1 MAHANRTGN
10 LTADGTPQARPR
22 IDPAS
27 WSRPRGRKR
36 EFVLGVQLLGA
47 GVITALA
54 PPLAWVMHQSW
65 PASMGQVDR
74 TLLTLPL
81 LLLGVLRAPEFRP
94 FLALVLMSPVIHIVL
109 LREFGLYEQ
118 AGLHGSPFAGASRI
132 LRAAVLGAAALL
144 IVGALTGA
152 NDAVP
157 AGYAGLI
164 YMYIALAAL
173 RALDVGLARVAVVG
187 RAPDMNIEAELAA
200 PASGYRYAGFIAIEE
215 GAERGGALGSLGEL
229 SRLINEHNL
238 DEVILSV
245 DPGELT
251 QEQRLDL
258 AQTCWR
264 MGAALKM
271 VTPFQPFFRTS
282 ARPEMIGDVSVLHVE
297 NVGLYATWPQAAK
310 RAMDIAISLATLVVA
325 SPLLLL
331 TVLAIKLDSRGPVF
345 FVQRRVGLNGRTF
358 PMIKFRS
365 MRTDNDAS
373 QHKAYLQSLI
383 KGGEAHAVDEQGK
396 PVYKIKSDPRVTRV
410 GRFIRKTS
418 IDELPQLVNALLGH
432 MSLVGPRPPIEY
444 EVAEYEDWHLN
455 RLHIRPGLT
464 GLWQVSGRNRLSFE
478 QMVRLDIDYIENWSL
493 WLDLKIL
500 LKTIPVLLKSGEGF

>member
-1 MAHANRTGN
+1 
-10 LTADGTPQARPR
+10 
-22 IDPAS
+22 
-27 WSRPRGRKR
+27 
-36 EFVLGVQLLGA
+36 
-47 GVITALA
+47 
-54 PPLAWVMHQSW
+54 
-65 PASMGQVDR
+65 
-74 TLLTLPL
+74 
-81 LLLGVLRAPEFRP
+81 
-94 FLALVLMSPVIHIVL
+94 
-109 LREFGLYEQ
+109 
-118 AGLHGSPFAGASRI
+118 
-132 LRAAVLGAAALL
+132 
-144 IVGALTGA
+144 
-152 NDAVP
+152 
-157 AGYAGLI
+157 
-164 YMYIALAAL
+164 
-173 RALDVGLARVAVVG
+173 
-187 RAPDMNIEAELAA
+187 
-200 PASGYRYAGFIAIEE
+200 
-215 GAERGGALGSLGEL
+215 
-229 SRLINEHNL
+229 
-238 DEVILSV
+238 
-245 DPGELT
+245 
-251 QEQRLDL
+251 
-258 AQTCWR
+258 

-310 RAMDIAISLATLVVA
+310 RALDITISLATLILA

-373 QHKAYLQSLI
+373 QHKAYLKGLI
-383 KGGEAHAVDEQGK
+383 KGGEAQAVDEQGK

-500 LKTIPVLLKSGEGF
+500 LKTIPVLLKSGEGY

>member
-1 MAHANRTGN
+1 M
-10 LTADGTPQARPR
+10 
-22 IDPAS
+22 
-27 WSRPRGRKR
+27 
-36 EFVLGVQLLGA
+36 QLLGA

-54 PPLAWVMHQSW
+54 PALAWVMHQSW

-74 TLLTLPL
+74 TLFSLPVL
-81 LLLGVLRAPEFRP
+81 LLRVLRSPEFRP
-94 FLALVLMSPVIHIVL
+94 FLALVLMSPVIHILL

-118 AGLHGSPFAGASRI
+118 GGLHGSPFAGAYRV
-132 LRAAVLGAAALL
+132 LRASLLGAGGLL

-152 NDAVP
+152 NAAVAT

-164 YMYIALAAL
+164 YVYAALVVFFGVWLYHSATLISLAAL
-173 RALDVGLARVAVVG
+173 RALDVGLARVAVIG
-187 RAPDMNIEAELAA
+187 RAPDANLEAELAA
-200 PASGYRYAGFIAIEE
+200 PASGYLYTGFIAIDDH
-215 GAERGGALGSLGEL
+215 AERGGALGPLGEL
-229 SRLINEHNL
+229 SRLINEYNL
-238 DEVILSV
+238 DEVILAV

-251 QEQRLDL
+251 QEQRLDV

-282 ARPEMIGDVSVLHVE
+282 ARPEMIGDISVLHVE

-383 KGGEAHAVDEQGK
+383 KGGEAHTVDDQGN
-396 PVYKIKSDPRVTRV
+396 PVYKMKSDPRVTRI

-478 QMVRLDIDYIENWSL
+478 QMVQLDIDYIENWSL
-493 WLDLKIL
+493 WLDLRIL
-500 LKTIPVLLKSGEGF
+500 LKTIPVLLKSGEGY